1 MRKMSNNLISTLII
15 DPLRV
20 VTNVNIC
27 DLVTHNNN
35 SRTVITRHDLM
46 KMAKQQDTKSNRR
59 KKINQAK

>member
-1 MRKMSNNLISTLII
+1 MSNNLISTLII

-20 VTNVNIC
+20 VTNVNVC

-59 KKINQAK
+59 EKINQAK

>member
-59 KKINQAK
+59 EKINQAK

>member
-1 MRKMSNNLISTLII
+1 MSNNLISTLII

-59 KKINQAK
+59 EKINQAK

>member
-20 VTNVNIC
+20 VTNVNVC

-59 KKINQAK
+59 EKINQAK